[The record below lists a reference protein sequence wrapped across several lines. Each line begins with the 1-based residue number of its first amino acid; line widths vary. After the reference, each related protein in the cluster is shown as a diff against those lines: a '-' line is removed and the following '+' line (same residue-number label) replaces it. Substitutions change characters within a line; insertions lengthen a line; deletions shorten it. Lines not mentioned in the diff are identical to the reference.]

1 MSAGNDLLQFKT
13 VTTTNYYIKSSL
25 KLLPSLVQLAFL
37 LNAYHLRLSIILEFS
52 FNNKLATELV
62 FFLRSSEADYKTGRY
77 KVFLLSVM
85 LCQIK
90 K

>member
-13 VTTTNYYIKSSL
+13 VTTTNDYIKSSL

-52 FNNKLATELV
+52 FNSKLATELV
-62 FFLRSSEADYKTGRY
+62 FFCGHQKLITRLDATKSFFYP
-77 KVFLLSVM
+77 
-85 LCQIK
+85 
-90 K
+90 